1 MYRYPI
7 TDRQEF
13 FMKRLMSTFMEASED
28 KYYEKNRTYWNTIGK
43 NFLYNISTGVGCD
56 TGLISEK
63 ASQTGN
69 ITDEH
74 VYSNVKMFNRLFE
87 LYKEGKVDL
96 EYLKQNVQHI
106 VPTIKTT
113 PEENQLLKK
122 ATKDMT
128 IDQIRNMEHYKK
140 CVSGL
145 KWNPSST
152 KKYGNVTE
160 AMKKLLITTNN
171 IFF

>member
-13 FMKRLMSTFMEASED
+13 FMKRLISTFKEYAED
-28 KYYEKNRTYWNTIGK
+28 KYYEKHRTYWNTIGK
-43 NFLYNISTGVGCD
+43 NMLYNISTGVGCD

-63 ASQTGN
+63 ALKTGSV
-69 ITDEH
+69 TDEH

-122 ATKDMT
+122 ATSKMT

-140 CVSGL
+140 CITGL

-152 KKYGNVTE
+152 KKYSNVTE
-160 AMKKLLITTNN
+160 AMKKLIITTNL
-171 IFF
+171 FF